1 MSPTMSPLTEVE
13 ISTHLA
19 SVPTWQV
26 QKGELVKT
34 FTFSDFKGSLAF
46 VNKVG
51 ELAEKAGH
59 HPDISVN
66 YNLVTLALSTHS
78 EGGVTEKDFQLA
90 KEIDALTD

>member
-1 MSPTMSPLTEVE
+1 MSPLSEVE

-34 FTFSDFKGSLAF
+34 FTFRDFVGSLAF

-51 ELAEKAGH
+51 EFAEKAGH
-59 HPDISVN
+59 HPDIDIR
-66 YNLVTLALSTHS
+66 YNKVRLALVTHDA
-78 EGGVTEKDFQLA
+78 GGLTAKDFDLA
-90 KEIDALTD
+90 ASADTIPHL